1 MKNKLTPVLVII
13 FFHPD
18 EKDLNYVRKLGERYE
33 GYIIDNSEKE
43 CLPEQVGHL
52 TYICNHQNL
61 GIAEAQNIALQKI
74 IDDNRHSHVIL
85 FDQDSRVEIDYPEKM
100 VEIYEQIKK
109 DQPHLALLG
118 PTVVHKDS
126 GDTYQS
132 VIHKDQYLSQHF
144 ILRRDVIAS
153 GACISLSCLKDVG
166 INDSDLF
173 IDYVDFEWCWR
184 AERKGLVNGITD
196 EINIYHQVGQKE
208 LKFPGGYRVILSS
221 PFRYFYQYRNYIWLC
236 RRNYVP
242 LQWKIANGIKLTARF
257 LYFPLFVKGGKE
269 CWKFMKRG
277 ISEGMKR

>member
-1 MKNKLTPVLVII
+1 MKNELNPVLVII

-18 EKDLNYVRKLGERYE
+18 EEDLNYVNKLGERYE

-43 CLPEQVGHL
+43 SLPGQVGHF

-74 IDDNRHSHVIL
+74 IDENRHSHVIL

-153 GACISLSCLKDVG
+153 GACISLSCLKYVG
-166 INDSDLF
+166 TNDSELF

-184 AERKGLVNGITD
+184 AKRKGLVNGITD

-257 LYFPLFVKGGKE
+257 FYFPLFVKGGKE
-269 CWKFMKRG
+269 CWKFMKHG
-277 ISEGMKR
+277 ISEGIRR